1 MMTKQTL
8 LYVDDDV
15 RHRDSLVRDLK
26 ERGGYVIYTAA
37 TVKEALTLA
46 AKHTPHIALI
56 DIQIPYSDPHE
67 TGVNAHQ
74 QQHGIRLGEKL
85 DEQYPD
91 LALLFYSNFDDC
103 FNAVDKLAK
112 RRKARLRECRARG
125 SVILPGTGYILKGAD
140 VATISAALQE
150 VARGNCWIDRRVP
163 DYEFR
168 PISQQF
174 LNTMDEKAG
183 KIITEGFFS
192 LPNLTTEQA
201 RFLEQLG
208 RTGDIRR
215 AAQALSLTEKNAR
228 DRADAIYRKLF
239 DGLNLPATMHKAHL
253 AARVWT
259 LYALEEGIVDRFDDP
274 HH

>member
-1 MMTKQTL
+1 MQKRT
-8 LYVDDDV
+8 
-15 RHRDSLVRDLK
+15 
-26 ERGGYVIYTAA
+26 ER
-37 TVKEALTLA
+37 L
-46 AKHTPHIALI
+46 
-56 DIQIPYSDPHE
+56 S
-67 TGVNAHQ
+67 
-74 QQHGIRLGEKL
+74 
-85 DEQYPD
+85 
-91 LALLFYSNFDDC
+91 
-103 FNAVDKLAK
+103 
-112 RRKARLRECRARG
+112 ECRARK

-140 VATISAALQE
+140 VAMISAALHE
-150 VARGNCWIDRRVP
+150 VSRGNRWIDKRVP

-168 PISQQF
+168 PISQRF
-174 LNTMDEKAG
+174 LNTMDEKAS
-183 KIITEGFFS
+183 KIITEGYFS
-192 LPNLTTEQA
+192 LLSLTTEQE

-215 AAQALSLTEKNAR
+215 AAPTLSLTEKNAR